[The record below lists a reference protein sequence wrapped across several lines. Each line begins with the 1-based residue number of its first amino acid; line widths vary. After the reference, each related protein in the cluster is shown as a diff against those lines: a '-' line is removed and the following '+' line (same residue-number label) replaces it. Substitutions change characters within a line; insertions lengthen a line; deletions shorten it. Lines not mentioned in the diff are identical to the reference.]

1 MPQLSLY
8 IDELTLK
15 KIELAAKIE
24 HLSISKFVVKK
35 INESLHDSWPDG
47 FEMLFGAISNDSF
60 VSSESLKY
68 SDDIPRESL

>member
-47 FEMLFGAISNDSF
+47 YDQLFGAISDDSF
-60 VSSESLKY
+60 VSPDSLQY
-68 SDDIPRESL
+68 SDDLPRESL